1 MELAIRSRRVRKKR
15 ILLLLLTMTLIL
27 ILRKWKRQWIS
38 SGVPGAEGA
47 VYLFGRKNDSVSFL
61 DSCPDHSRNCR
72 GNLEYGA
79 LL

>member
-1 MELAIRSRRVRKKR
+1 MELAIRNQHVRKKR

-47 VYLFGRKNDSVSFL
+47 AYTFRKK
-61 DSCPDHSRNCR
+61 
-72 GNLEYGA
+72 E
-79 LL
+79 